1 MTPNGGPASIMN
13 RNPLVA
19 KAMANSFVGALLMLT
34 LTACSQKPSASP
46 PSDTAT
52 NPAAAPTA
60 TPAPRPEFLKLVG
73 KWERPDGGYV
83 LEIRS
88 VDAAGNMEAGYFN
101 PDPIRVSKALAI
113 QDGVTTKVFIE
124 LRDVNYPGCTYSLT
138 YDPQTDQ
145 LHGQYFQAA
154 VEQTYDIAFAR
165 LK

>member
-1 MTPNGGPASIMN
+1 MTPNGRPAPIMN
-13 RNPLVA
+13 RNPLLA
-19 KAMANSFVGALLMLT
+19 KAWAHSCVGALLLLT
-34 LTACSQKPSASP
+34 LTACSQKPSTPP
-46 PSDTAT
+46 PSDTASD
-52 NPAAAPTA
+52 PAAAPTA

-88 VDAAGNMEAGYFN
+88 VDAAGKMEAGYFN

-113 QDGVTTKVFIE
+113 QDGATTKVFIE

>member
-1 MTPNGGPASIMN
+1 MISKN
-13 RNPLVA
+13 RPPFSRHRIPPSPQTRA
-19 KAMANSFVGALLMLT
+19 IFVVGSLLALMLVSCGQRT
-34 LTACSQKPSASP
+34 SP
-46 PSDTAT
+46 PTSSGAST
-52 NPAAAPTA
+52 NAAAPAA
-60 TPAPRPEFLKLVG
+60 TPAPRLEFQKLVG

-88 VDAAGNMEAGYFN
+88 VDASGRMEAGYYN

-113 QDGVTTKVFIE
+113 QEGAVTKVFVE

-138 YDPQTDQ
+138 YDAQNDQ
-145 LHGQYFQAA
+145 LYGQYFQAA

>member
-1 MTPNGGPASIMN
+1 MRPRNLPSHLFGRLNQRRPPA
-13 RNPLVA
+13 
-19 KAMANSFVGALLMLT
+19 
-34 LTACSQKPSASP
+34 
-46 PSDTAT
+46 
-52 NPAAAPTA
+52 A
-60 TPAPRPEFLKLVG
+60 TPAPRLEFQKLVG

-88 VDAAGNMEAGYFN
+88 VDASGRMEAGYYN

-113 QDGVTTKVFIE
+113 QEGAVTKVFVE

-138 YDPQTDQ
+138 YDAQNDQ
-145 LHGQYFQAA
+145 LYGQYFQAA